1 MIKSLS
7 ADNQA
12 LLRENTQLK
21 KRTQKTYQ
29 SSIAESEEMLNVLNR
44 LDKVLSLPVDVLLR
58 GETGAGKEVI
68 AKYIHENSNR
78 AEQPL
83 IVQNCAA
90 IPEQLLESELFGHK
104 KGSFT
109 GADKDKVSTV

>member
-1 MIKSLS
+1 
-7 ADNQA
+7 
-12 LLRENTQLK
+12 
-21 KRTQKTYQ
+21 
-29 SSIAESEEMLNVLNR
+29 MLNVLNR

-78 AEQPL
+78 SEQPL

-109 GADKDKVSTV
+109 GADKDKVQTLKIKPFCFLLKKTQITFEKRVDQVVKTNYCIHIQHV

>member
-1 MIKSLS
+1 
-7 ADNQA
+7 
-12 LLRENTQLK
+12 
-21 KRTQKTYQ
+21 
-29 SSIAESEEMLNVLNR
+29 MLNVLNR

-78 AEQPL
+78 ADQPL

-90 IPEQLLESELFGHK
+90 IPEQLLESELLGIRKAHSQAQTK
-104 KGSFT
+104 IKW
-109 GADKDKVSTV
+109 ACLKQPTVARYS